1 MTSWPLNTR
10 GQIWGLDQETVS
22 GGKEKGGTD
31 AGKQSM
37 QRGLLVAIGFD
48 LSKGVFPHLEKT
60 LIAQRS
66 QTTDDLVT
74 NKII

>member
-1 MTSWPLNTR
+1 
-10 GQIWGLDQETVS
+10 
-22 GGKEKGGTD
+22 
-31 AGKQSM
+31 M